1 VSRNRS
7 GSSRQTFIKK
17 KQKIL
22 KVITFGLFFSF
33 QYKSDTNDYLSEAI
47 EFLREFDREA
57 SDMCNRVANNEWKY
71 STNTTEYNKRKMR
84 EQQSLAAKFECLSW
98 RRAAAFDSSKILDA
112 NIRRQLGRIVQQGRC
127 GLDDRKYQEVG

>member
-1 VSRNRS
+1 L
-7 GSSRQTFIKK
+7 F
-17 KQKIL
+17 
-22 KVITFGLFFSF
+22 FFSF